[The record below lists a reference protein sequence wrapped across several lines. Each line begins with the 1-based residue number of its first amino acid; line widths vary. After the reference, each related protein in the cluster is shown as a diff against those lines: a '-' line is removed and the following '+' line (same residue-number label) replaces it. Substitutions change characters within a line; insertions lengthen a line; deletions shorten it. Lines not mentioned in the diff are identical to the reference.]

1 MKFYNKAFFLAA
13 LLAFGAKAQ
22 PMAEK
27 DWTVL
32 VFLNGNNNLDSFG
45 PEDINEMEK
54 VGSTDKV
61 NVVVE
66 WGSYS
71 ERKVK
76 RLLVTKDENTEV
88 VSSPIIQDLG
98 LRDMG
103 SYKEFVDFVTWGMKN
118 FPAKHYLVDIWNH
131 GNGWEKGMRRS
142 LINRDAS
149 YDDISGNRITTEQ
162 MGIAMAE
169 IKNKIGRNVDILG
182 FDACLMAMA
191 EVAGEV
197 ADSVDYLVGSEDLE
211 PGDGWPYDDFLSAIH
226 KSDVLGSPRMVA
238 GALVE
243 AYANSYEGGS
253 QGTSSVTLSS
263 FDLNALRNSYGVFKN
278 FADALNVVASSNP
291 KLLLTAVRN
300 SKSFYVSEYRDLG
313 SFLDEVQ
320 GQDFGVDRA
329 VVSALASQLKEIV
342 TANRGTGYFD
352 SVQGLSIT
360 LPSSSYFWS
369 SYGSRYVGFKFD
381 QATGWS
387 KWIENLATF
396 QGIDD
401 SLASRY

>member
-1 MKFYNKAFFLAA
+1 MKFINKAFFLVA
-13 LLAFGAKAQ
+13 LLSFGAKAQ
-22 PMAEK
+22 PLAEK

-32 VFLNGNNNLDSFG
+32 VFLNGINNLDSYG
-45 PEDINEMEK
+45 AEDINEMEK
-54 VGSTDKV
+54 VGSTDNV

-71 ERKVK
+71 ARKVK
-76 RLLVTKDENTEV
+76 RLLVTKDENTNV
-88 VSSPIIQDLG
+88 VSSPILQDLG

-103 SYKEFVDFVTWGMKN
+103 SYKELIDFVSWGIKN
-118 FPAKHYLVDIWNH
+118 YPAKHYMLDVWNH
-131 GNGWEKGMRRS
+131 GNGWEKRVRRS
-142 LINRDAS
+142 LINRDVS

-162 MGIAMAE
+162 MGFVMNE
-169 IKNKIGRNVDILG
+169 IKSKIGRNFDILG

-197 ADSVDYLVGSEDLE
+197 AESVDYMVASEDLE

-226 KSDVLGSPRMVA
+226 QGDILASPRAVA

-243 AYANSYEGGS
+243 TYAASYEGGS
-253 QGTSSVTLSS
+253 QGTSSITLSN
-263 FDLNALRNSYGVFKN
+263 FDLNAFRNSYGTFKN

-291 KLLLTAVRN
+291 KLLMNAVRN

-313 SFLDEVQ
+313 SFLDQVQ
-320 GQDFGVDRA
+320 GQDLGVDRS

-342 TANRGTGYFD
+342 TANRGTGSFE

-360 LPSSSYFWS
+360 LPTSSYFWP

-387 KWIENLATF
+387 KWIENISTF
-396 QGIDD
+396 QGIDE